1 VPDAQ
6 RHVKSFRAKNKTIKK
21 GERKMLRGKKTKTLI
36 ILATALLLLTVYAAA
51 MVKAEDTQQ
60 TAKIWTDKA
69 DYSPEETVK
78 IFGTGFL
85 PESTITIE
93 VTRPDLTVEIWSVT
107 SGLDGSFTTA
117 YLLDGITGTYT
128 VTATD
133 GTNTAT
139 TTFTDTPTK
148 PVKITTT
155 YGGSVAYSY
164 DSTTGTVAPAATLTL
179 EVAPGT
185 FITFNAIAQE
195 GYSFAG
201 WSGDLSGTTTQ
212 QTINVGNGLSITAS
226 FSAISYTVTFTE
238 SGLPSGTEWSVTFNS
253 VSKSSTTDTITFTGV
268 SAGSY
273 SWSVSTP
280 VSGGTGV
287 RYIASPSSGT
297 MNVPSQTSQSI
308 TYTTQYYLTVNTNP
322 SGIDSPTGE
331 GWYDALATAHVS
343 AAQYVDIVPGS
354 SRYRFDSWTGASGTY
369 SDATVLMDSAKTV
382 TANYVTQFYVT
393 FAQSGVGTDFTGTVM
408 TVGGTDYDRGGHSD
422 WYDEGASITFSYAS
436 PLVVSD
442 NAKRYVLSGIDASS
456 PLTVSSSCTITGSYD
471 TQYYLTVNSAYDTLG
486 GGGWYDSGGT
496 AYATLAVG
504 EVISD
509 GTKYVFTGWSGDA
522 SGSGLTS
529 GPITMDGPKTATA
542 NWDTYYLVHYAA
554 NVPVTV
560 PDDEWVKS
568 GQPATGTFPS
578 QVVSDGTKYV
588 YVSDNR
594 PPTITAP
601 TTITAT
607 YDTYY
612 RVKIDWSGLDAD
624 ASGKVATITV
634 GGASIVENAGDG
646 YYDEWLEAGTTL
658 SYSFETTVSS
668 SMPYKVYKLVSVTGT
683 STAAYHYFGAISG
696 PISETG
702 NYGSIIL
709 SITKKAPSAV
719 FVGDTIR
726 YIYGVTNTGTT
737 SATGITVTDGTL
749 TVTFVG
755 GDVNGNNALDPRET
769 WVYTATYGPVPARDK
784 PSITNTAELSCSEGA
799 KAQDTA
805 IVEVY
810 ELEVSKTAETWFT
823 RTYDW
828 TISKTADPSS
838 LIFSSG
844 TDTQT
849 VKYSIA
855 LSATY
860 KDSDWRVTGTIT
872 IHNPAPIPAVITSI
886 KDVVS
891 PDIAAKIDFGSVTF
905 PYTLGAGKTLT
916 LTYSADLPNADSRT
930 NTVTVTIQNYE
941 RPFLWDLTGDWVIR
955 VHYGG
960 TYDHDFSLTMAS
972 DGLAFTGTG
981 GYPASGPPYSITET
995 ITGVTAV
1002 NDVFWHSLYNNG
1014 YFWDAKG
1021 TVAPDGKMSGTWTS
1035 SAGQSGTWESI
1046 SGAAKLVKTETT
1058 TSDLTATA
1066 AVVFGEP
1073 TTKIDECVT
1082 VTDTY
1087 SGGPQGVT
1095 VAYPGETLTYDRV
1108 IGPYANIGIY
1118 TVENTASF
1126 VTCDTET
1133 TGSDDCVVTV
1143 YRIGSAVTTSSFYLF
1158 DFDNA
1163 DGRQFKLIYTP
1174 DVPTYPSLYRLTASN
1189 PGQFYYNIFYY
1200 GGVSTPFTITIPEP
1214 FVTQGANPVHIYDS
1228 IGTSGD
1234 YLLPAGN
1241 DITYLF
1247 TITPTYSE
1255 GGDFTGFIVKPNDGY
1270 SGPVYITIH
1279 LDYGYKTLGG
1289 LSKDDSNNAFID
1301 STIKIK
1307 DLTVYTFS
1315 VSGPLTDSDTVENRN
1330 VFKCDP
1336 GFVGLITDSEGN
1348 PIEGVKVQIYGPDGK
1363 LLATVYTDKDG
1374 WYFYNYKYTGKAA
1387 SFTIKLPEYNKTAT
1401 VTIKSNSLTK
1411 TDFIIP

>member
-1 VPDAQ
+1 
-6 RHVKSFRAKNKTIKK
+6 
-21 GERKMLRGKKTKTLI
+21 M
-36 ILATALLLLTVYAAA
+36 
-51 MVKAEDTQQ
+51 
-60 TAKIWTDKA
+60 
-69 DYSPEETVK
+69 
-78 IFGTGFL
+78 
-85 PESTITIE
+85 
-93 VTRPDLTVEIWSVT
+93 
-107 SGLDGSFTTA
+107 
-117 YLLDGITGTYT
+117 
-128 VTATD
+128 TATD
-133 GTNTAT
+133 GKNAAT
-139 TTFTDTPTK
+139 TTFIDADIRYVSVSPDART
-148 PVKITTT
+148 ITAGESAT
-155 YGGSVAYSY
+155 YTVAVGKTGGSTLSVTLSIVGSLPSDYSATF
-164 DSTTGTVAPAATLTL
+164 DPNPVTFLSSESGSKNSILSIKTSTTGST
-179 EVAPGT
+179 GT
-185 FITFNAIAQE
+185 FTFKVRGTKTDTGNYE
-195 GYSFAG
+195 D
-201 WSGDLSGTTTQ
+201 SGQVTLIVQPPVYD
-212 QTINVGNGLSITAS
+212 
-226 FSAISYTVTFTE
+226 VTFTE
-238 SGLPSGTEWSVTFNS
+238 SGLPAGTEWSVTFNS

-297 MNVPSQTSQSI
+297 MDVPSQTSQSI

-331 GWYDALATAHVS
+331 GWYDAGATAHVS

-408 TVGGTDYDRGGHSD
+408 TVGGTNYDRDGHSD
-422 WYDEGASITFSYAS
+422 WYDEDAIITFSYAS

-442 NAKRYVLSGIDASS
+442 NAKRYILSSIDASS
-456 PLTVSSSCTITGSYD
+456 PLTVSSSLTVTGSYD
-471 TQYYLTVNSAYDTLG
+471 TQYYLAVNSAHDTPG
-486 GGGWYDSGGT
+486 GYGWYDSGDT

-509 GTKYVFTGWSGDA
+509 ETKYVFTGWSGDA

-529 GPITMDGPKTATA
+529 GPITMNGPKTATA
-542 NWDTYYLVHYAA
+542 NWDTYYLVHYAT

-588 YVSDNR
+588 YVSDDR

-634 GGASIVENAGDG
+634 GGAPIVKNAGDG

-668 SMPYKVYKLVSVTGT
+668 SLPYKAYKLDSVTGT
-683 STAAYHYFGAISG
+683 STAASHNFGAITG

-726 YIYGVTNTGTT
+726 YIYEVTNTGTT
-737 SATGITVTDGTL
+737 SATGITVSDGSL

-755 GDVNGNNALDPRET
+755 GDVNGNNALDPGET
-769 WVYTATYGPVPARDK
+769 WVYTATYGPVPASDK
-784 PSITNTAELSCSEGA
+784 PSITNTAELSSSEGA
-799 KAQDTA
+799 EAEDTA

-828 TISKTADPSS
+828 TISKTAVPSL

-849 VKYSIA
+849 VSYSIA

-860 KDSDWRVTGTIT
+860 TDSDWRVTGTIT

-886 KDVVS
+886 TDVVS
-891 PDIAAKIDFGSVTF
+891 PDIEATTGTVTF
-905 PYTLGAGKTLT
+905 PYTLGAGMTLI
-916 LTYSADLPNADSRT
+916 LSYSADLPNNEART
-930 NTVTVTIQNYE
+930 NTVMVTMQNYE
-941 RPFLWDLTGDWVIR
+941 RPFLWDLKGDWVIR

-960 TYDHDFSLTMAS
+960 TYEHDFSLTMAS

-1021 TVAPDGKMSGTWTS
+1021 TVAPDGTMSGTWTS

-1066 AVVFGEP
+1066 DVVFDEP
-1073 TTKIDECVT
+1073 TTEIDECVT

-1087 SGGPQGVT
+1087 SGGPQGYT

-1118 TVENTASF
+1118 TVENTVSF
-1126 VTCDTET
+1126 VTCDTGT
-1133 TGSDDCVVTV
+1133 KGSDDCTVTV

-1163 DGRQFKLIYTP
+1163 EGRQFKLIYTP
-1174 DVPTYPSLYRLTASN
+1174 DVPTNPSLYRLTASN

-1200 GGVSTPFTITIPEP
+1200 GEVSAPFTITIPDP

-1241 DITYLF
+1241 DITGLF
-1247 TITPTYSE
+1247 TITPTYS
-1255 GGDFTGFIVKPNDGY
+1255 GDDFTGFTITPNDGY

-1279 LDYGYKTLGG
+1279 LDYGYKKTLGG
-1289 LSKDDSNNAFID
+1289 LSKEVGNNALGSVNIY
-1301 STIKIK
+1301 
-1307 DLTVYTFS
+1307 DLTDYTFS
-1315 VSGPLTDSDTVENRN
+1315 VSGPESWTDSDTVQNRN

-1387 SFTIKLPEYNKTAT
+1387 TFTIKLPEYNKTAT

>member
-1 VPDAQ
+1 MSKLTNARKLSITLLIVS
-6 RHVKSFRAKNKTIKK
+6 VLMLSTIF
-21 GERKMLRGKKTKTLI
+21 I
-36 ILATALLLLTVYAAA
+36 SIP
-51 MVKAEDTQQ
+51 VKAEGAATV
-60 TAKIWTDKA
+60 WTDKS
-69 DYSPEETVK
+69 DYAPEETVM
-78 IFGTGFL
+78 IFGSGFN
-85 PESTITIE
+85 SYFDITVNVE
-93 VTRPDLTVEIWSVT
+93 RPDGIIDTICAKADES
-107 SGLDGSFTTA
+107 GSFTA
-117 YLLDGITGTYT
+117 YYVLDGITGTYI
-128 VTATD
+128 VTASD
-133 GTNTAT
+133 GINVAT
-139 TTFTDTPTK
+139 TTFTDAAK
-148 PVKITTT
+148 ISSVKSSGQSYPPEKNSFSTDEDVYAVVISDSGSGSKSFYIYVVSSLPSMGGNLIDVSGGYENFTISGKGTYGPYKIWPATTT
-155 YGGSVAYSY
+155 AGNYYIVVDANTNEKY
-164 DSTTGTVAPAATLTL
+164 DEGDVYDTFEISSPPAQ
-179 EVAPGT
+179 V
-185 FITFNAIAQE
+185 
-195 GYSFAG
+195 Y
-201 WSGDLSGTTTQ
+201 D
-212 QTINVGNGLSITAS
+212 
-226 FSAISYTVTFTE
+226 VTFTE
-238 SGLPSGTEWSVTFNS
+238 SGLPAGTEWSVTFDS
-253 VSKSSTTDTITFTGV
+253 VTQSSKSNTITFTGV

-280 VSGGTGV
+280 ISGGTGV
-287 RYIASPSSGT
+287 QYIASPSSGT
-297 MNVPSQTSQSI
+297 MNVPSQISQSI
-308 TYTTQYYLTVNTNP
+308 TYTTQYYLTV
-322 SGIDSPTGE
+322 ISPYGTTGGE
-331 GWYDALATAHVS
+331 GWYDAGTTAYATVTPLTVDVPPDVRYVFTYWSGDASGTTSPSDSITMDAPKTAVANWKTQYYLTVNTNPAEVLTLDPTAVS
-343 AAQYVDIVPGS
+343 GQGWYDSGSTAIVDAVQNVDKVAGQ
-354 SRYRFDSWTGASGTY
+354 SRYDFRSWTGAIPTG
-369 SDATVLMDSAKTV
+369 DGNKATVLMDGPKTAI
-382 TANYVTQFYVT
+382 ANYQLQYKIIFDQT
-393 FAQSGVGTDFTGTVM
+393 GVGTDFTGTVV
-408 TVGGTDYDRGGHSD
+408 TIDSTNYDRN
-422 WYDEGASITFSYAS
+422 GASFWWDENSSHHFAFAS
-436 PLVVSD
+436 PLVVD
-442 NAKRYVLSGIDASS
+442 GGKRYVWTSTSGLSTLQSGT
-456 PLTVSSSCTITGSYD
+456 LTIT
-471 TQYYLTVNSAYDTLG
+471 T
-486 GGGWYDSGGT
+486 
-496 AYATLAVG
+496 
-504 EVISD
+504 
-509 GTKYVFTGWSGDA
+509 
-522 SGSGLTS
+522 SGSVTGNY
-529 GPITMDGPKTATA
+529 KT
-542 NWDTYYLVHYAA
+542 
-554 NVPVTV
+554 
-560 PDDEWVKS
+560 
-568 GQPATGTFPS
+568 QF
-578 QVVSDGTKYV
+578 
-588 YVSDNR
+588 
-594 PPTITAP
+594 
-601 TTITAT
+601 
-607 YDTYY
+607 
-612 RVKIDWSGLDAD
+612 RVNIGWSGLDSD
-624 ASGKVATITV
+624 ATGEVVTITV
-634 GGASIVENAGDG
+634 GGIDSIKNAGNPFF
-646 YYDEWLEAGTTL
+646 DEWIDSGTSVSYSYELIVDSTTL
-658 SYSFETTVSS
+658 N
-668 SMPYKVYKLVSVTGT
+668 KAYKLVSVTGT
-683 STAAYHYFGAISG
+683 STDASHDFGLING

-726 YIYGVTNTGTT
+726 YIYEVTNTGTT
-737 SATGITVTDGTL
+737 SATDITVSDGLL
-749 TVTFVG
+749 TVSFVG
-755 GDVNGNNALDPRET
+755 GDVDGDNELDPKET
-769 WVYTATYGPVPARDK
+769 WVYTATYGPVSADDMH
-784 PSITNTAELSCSEGA
+784 SIGNTAVVSCYEEA
-799 KAQDTA
+799 TAEDTA
-805 IVEVY
+805 TVY
-810 ELEVSKTAETWFT
+810 VYQLVVTKTAETSFT
-823 RTYDW
+823 RTYTW

-930 NTVTVTIQNYE
+930 NTVTVTMQNYE

-960 TYDHDFSLTMAS
+960 TYDHDFSLKMAS

-1035 SAGQSGTWESI
+1035 NAGQSGTWESI

-1066 AVVFGEP
+1066 DVVFGKP
-1073 TTKIDECVT
+1073 TTEIDECVT

-1126 VTCDTET
+1126 VTCDTGT
-1133 TGSDDCVVTV
+1133 TGSDDCTVTV

-1163 DGRQFKLIYTP
+1163 NGRQFKLIYTP
-1174 DVPTYPSLYRLTASN
+1174 DVPTNPSLYRLTASN

-1228 IGTSGD
+1228 IGTSGN

-1247 TITPTYSE
+1247 TITPTYSD

-1279 LDYGYKTLGG
+1279 LDYGYKKTLGG
-1289 LSKDDSNNAFID
+1289 LSKDASNDA
-1301 STIKIK
+1301 SGSSVTIC
-1307 DLTVYTFS
+1307 DLTNYMFS
-1315 VSGPLTDSDTVENRN
+1315 VSVSESWTDSDTVQNRN
-1330 VFKCDP
+1330 VFKRDP